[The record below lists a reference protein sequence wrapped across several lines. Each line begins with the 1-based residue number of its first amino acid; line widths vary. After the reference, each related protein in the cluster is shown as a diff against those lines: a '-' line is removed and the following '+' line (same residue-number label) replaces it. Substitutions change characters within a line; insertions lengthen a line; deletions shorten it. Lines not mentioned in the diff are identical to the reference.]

1 MSIYAQ
7 AVMSGINALAGTE
20 ADRVYASTYNQV
32 RATEAKKANIR
43 SAMQAAQYNIAAVKQ
58 DKVLSNIEVQ
68 INQDN
73 AEAAAKVAA
82 ATAGVEGGS
91 VDDVMYETEKNEAF
105 AINRA
110 NRQADIATEGYLAQI
125 TGNMSSLLSINED
138 LPKISYVDDLLGA
151 FSSFEVND
159 AAIGEAFSS
168 GNWELGKI
176 FGTGG

>member
-7 AVMSGINALAGTE
+7 AVVSGITALAGTE
-20 ADRVYASTYNQV
+20 ADQVYASTYNQV
-32 RATEAKKANIR
+32 RATETKKANIR
-43 SAMQAAQYNIAAVKQ
+43 SAMQAAQYNIAAVQQ
-58 DKVLSNIEVQ
+58 DKILSNIEVQ

-110 NRQADIATEGYLAQI
+110 NRQADMETESYLAQI
-125 TGNMSSLLSINED
+125 SGSMSSLLSINED
-138 LPKISYVDDLLGA
+138 LPEINYVDDLLGA
-151 FSSFEVND
+151 FSSFEMND
-159 AAIGEAFSS
+159 AAIGEALS
-168 GNWELGKI
+168 GGDFNLGNI